1 MDAWL
6 KAGIDY
12 AGLWIDY
19 QMRQLELPGC
29 AVAIAHKG
37 KIVSEQAFGL
47 ANLARR
53 EVLTPRH
60 RFRIASLSKTFTA
73 VGILKLK
80 EAGRLRLDDQAGAY
94 VDGLHPAVAKVTLA
108 QLLSHSSG
116 LSRDGDNSGYFA
128 DQIPFPTA
136 QELIKELCKEPPIGP
151 AVRFKYSNNGYGLL
165 GLIIEAVT
173 GEAYDTWITR
183 EIVSAATLGETTPDM
198 PGAGVP
204 FASGHSSRLPL
215 GQRVVIPGENATN
228 AFSSVTGFT
237 STAADMALFYAQLSP
252 AAPKSIL
259 SIETRRDM
267 TRPHWRDLDSA
278 VGRSYGLGV
287 HVGQLGGWEYFGH
300 VGRFQ
305 GSVTRV
311 VVVPHMDLA
320 ITVFANAIDGPAL
333 PWLDGVLHIL
343 QRFHSSG
350 VPSGFAADW
359 TGRWWNMWGA
369 TDLVAL
375 GERVYAFSPAV
386 FPPFAEASEISLSE
400 SDTGRVTR
408 APAMERFG
416 EPVQRVR
423 DREGRVAAIR
433 IGGTGMISEE
443 RLKPQL
449 LARYADSTEAES
461 AKHPSAEGA
470 N

>member
-19 QMRQLELPGC
+19 QMRQLSLPGC
-29 AVAIAHKG
+29 AIAIAHKG
-37 KIVSEQAFGL
+37 EIVSEQAFGL
-47 ANLARR
+47 ANLATQ

-60 RFRIASLSKTFTA
+60 RFRVASLSKTVTA
-73 VGILKLK
+73 VAILKLK

-128 DQIPFPTA
+128 DQIPFPTKETVIE
-136 QELIKELCKEPPIGP
+136 ELGKEPPVEP
-151 AVRFKYSNNGYGLL
+151 AVRFKYSNYGYALL
-165 GLIIEAVT
+165 GLIVEAVT
-173 GEAYDTWITR
+173 GEAYDTWIER
-183 EIVSAATLGETTPDM
+183 EIISALGLGETTPDM
-198 PGAGVP
+198 SGAGVP

-215 GQRVVIPGENATN
+215 GERFVIPGENATN
-228 AFSSVTGFT
+228 AFSSVTGLT
-237 STAADMALFYAQLSP
+237 STAADMARFFAQLSP

-259 SIETRRDM
+259 SVETRRDM
-267 TRPHWRDLDSA
+267 IRPHWRDLDSA
-278 VGRSYGLGV
+278 TGRSYGLGV
-287 HVGQLGGWEYFGH
+287 HSGQFGGWEYFGH

-311 VVVPHMDLA
+311 AVVPDMDLT
-320 ITVFANAIDGPAL
+320 ITVFTNAIDGPAL

-343 QRFHSSG
+343 QRFHRSG
-350 VPSGFAADW
+350 APSGFAADW
-359 TGRWWNMWGA
+359 TGRWWNLWGA

-400 SDTGRVTR
+400 SDKGRVTR

-423 DREGRVAAIR
+423 DKEGRVAAIK
-433 IGGTGMISEE
+433 IGGTGMIPEE
-443 RLKPQL
+443 KLKPQL
-449 LARYADSTEAES
+449 LARYVDN
-461 AKHPSAEGA
+461 AKAA